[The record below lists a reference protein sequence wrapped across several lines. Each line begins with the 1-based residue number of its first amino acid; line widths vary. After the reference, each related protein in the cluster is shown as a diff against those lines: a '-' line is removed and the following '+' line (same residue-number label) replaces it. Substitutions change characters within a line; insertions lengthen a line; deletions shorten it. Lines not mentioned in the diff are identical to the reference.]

1 MQSLLDELKE
11 MQAKL
16 SAIIVRLEAEH
27 NTSELRTLA
36 EIRRVAVL
44 EEIYRAGGTVTA
56 KEVSCFAEKYGKTPS
71 STAGYYSGNK
81 PSLTASEDRLARVL
95 TETGRMIVLEKREEW
110 GEDWLERVPMEIV
123 SNAYARDTEVVF

>member
-27 NTSELRTLA
+27 NTVTATLA

-56 KEVSCFAEKYGKTPS
+56 KEVSCFAEKYGK
-71 STAGYYSGNK
+71 N
-81 PSLTASEDRLARVL
+81 SEFNGGL
-95 TETGRMIVLEKREEW
+95 
-110 GEDWLERVPMEIV
+110 
-123 SNAYARDTEVVF
+123 

>member
-1 MQSLLDELKE
+1 MDYV
-11 MQAKL
+11 
-16 SAIIVRLEAEH
+16 IIYQFYII
-27 NTSELRTLA
+27 

-123 SNAYARDTEVVF
+123 SNAYARDTEIVF

>member
-27 NTSELRTLA
+27 NTVTATLA

-56 KEVSCFAEKYGKTPS
+56 KEVYCLAEKYGKTPS

>member
-27 NTSELRTLA
+27 NTVTAMLA

-56 KEVSCFAEKYGKTPS
+56 KEVSCFAEKYGKTPN

-123 SNAYARDTEVVF
+123 SNAYARDTEIVF

>member
-27 NTSELRTLA
+27 NTVTATLA

-81 PSLTASEDRLARVL
+81 RLARVL